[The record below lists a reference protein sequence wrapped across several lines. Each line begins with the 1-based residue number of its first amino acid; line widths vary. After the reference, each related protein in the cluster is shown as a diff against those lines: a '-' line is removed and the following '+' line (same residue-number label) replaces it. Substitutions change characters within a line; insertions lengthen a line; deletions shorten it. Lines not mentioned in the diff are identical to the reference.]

1 MSCIVYDL
9 KQQGLSDKQV
19 ALMTNRD
26 RTNVMFHVKKYE
38 RYIDVLAFR
47 KDLNKYL
54 DAVRLYNNGKSKIR
68 QINKAIERIAS

>member
-19 ALMTNRD
+19 ALMINRD

-38 RYIDVLAFR
+38 RYIDVLEFR
-47 KDLNKYL
+47 KDFNKYL
-54 DAVRLYNNGKSKIR
+54 DVVRLYNNGKSKIR